1 MLIEDADNLTK
12 TMNKRPKL
20 FEFMRDPIKNRL
32 TMTTLHDISYFT
44 FFHLSTGVLQ

>member
-20 FEFMRDPIKNRL
+20 FEFMRDLIKK
-32 TMTTLHDISYFT
+32 
-44 FFHLSTGVLQ
+44 